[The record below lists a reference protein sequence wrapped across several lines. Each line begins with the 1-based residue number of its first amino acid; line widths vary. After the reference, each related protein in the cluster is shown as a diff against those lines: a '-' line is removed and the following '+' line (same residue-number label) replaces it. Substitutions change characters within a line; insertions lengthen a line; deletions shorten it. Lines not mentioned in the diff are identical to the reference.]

1 MKNIFITAS
10 LIITSAVVSRA
21 QNVTIPD
28 ANFKAYLVADPIINS
43 NADTEIQV
51 SEATAYTAGMNMNF
65 LGITD
70 FTGIEA
76 FVNLTSL
83 TIVYNPVTTIDLSQ
97 NTALTVLDIYS
108 NSFTSLDVSNNTA
121 LVELRCENNPIGSL
135 DVSNLPSLS
144 MLTCGN
150 CSLTA
155 LDLTNNPLLIHVEL
169 ANYNANNLNQVS
181 SIDLSN
187 NPLLQI
193 FSIGG
198 NTLTTLDVSNNNSLT
213 WLNCHGNDLTALDI
227 SNLTNLEILYAAAN
241 ELPSLNF
248 SNNLNLETIDISSNP
263 LTGTIDISGHSNI
276 RTFFC
281 STTNISALNVA
292 NGHNSEF
299 TAMYA
304 YENPNLTCIQ
314 VDDTVWSNAN
324 WNGWTNKDPGTVYS
338 VDCDGL
344 GISEAGQIL
353 VNIYPNPVNDVL
365 NLESKAATEIQLM
378 NLLGNVIETHI
389 LQQGINSI
397 DATNLT
403 SGIYFI
409 RTGNGADL
417 KFVKQ

>member
-1 MKNIFITAS
+1 MKKLLLTPLFVVLIT
-10 LIITSAVVSRA
+10 LTVSA
-21 QNVTIPD
+21 QNVNIPD
-28 ANFKAYLVADPIINS
+28 ANFKTYLLADPNINTNS
-43 NADTEIQV
+43 DAEIQV
-51 SEATAYTAGMNMNF
+51 SEATAYSAGMNINF

-135 DVSNLPSLS
+135 DISNLPSLS

-150 CSLTA
+150 CGLTA
-155 LDLTNNPLLIHVEL
+155 LDLTNNPLLNHVEL
-169 ANYNANNLNQVS
+169 ANNNSNNLNQVS

-187 NPLLQI
+187 NTALQI

-198 NTLTTLDVSNNNSLT
+198 NSLTTLDVSNNNSLT
-213 WLNCHGNDLTALDI
+213 WLNCQGNDLTTLDI

-241 ELPSLNF
+241 EFTTLNF
-248 SNNLNLETIDISSNP
+248 SNNLNLQTIDISSNP
-263 LTGTIDISGHSNI
+263 LTGTVDISGHSNI

-281 STTNISALNVA
+281 STTNISTLNLA
-292 NGHNSEF
+292 NGLNSEF

-304 YENPNLTCIQ
+304 YENPNLTCIE

-324 WNGWTNKDPGTVYS
+324 WNGWSNKDPGTVYS

-344 GISEAGQIL
+344 GISEVGQIL

-365 NLESKAATEIQLM
+365 NIESKSATIIQIANVLGEIVHTQTIQL
-378 NLLGNVIETHI
+378 
-389 LQQGINSI
+389 GINPI
-397 DATNLT
+397 DVSSLN

-409 RTGNGADL
+409 KTGKGADL